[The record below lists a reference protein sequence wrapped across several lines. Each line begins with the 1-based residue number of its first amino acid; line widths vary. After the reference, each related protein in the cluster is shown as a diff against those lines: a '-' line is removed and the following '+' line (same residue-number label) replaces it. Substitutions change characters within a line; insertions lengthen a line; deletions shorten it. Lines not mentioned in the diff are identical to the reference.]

1 MTQPPD
7 PTTTIQYPQ
16 SDIADLRDEFTQ
28 FKNLVNTQIT
38 AMSHEIHRLR
48 QRATAQ
54 IQGPSR

>member
-1 MTQPPD
+1 MTEPTD

-16 SDIADLRDEFTQ
+16 SDVADLREQFEQ
-28 FKNLVNTQIT
+28 FKDLVTTQIG
-38 AMSHEIHRLR
+38 AMAHEIHRLR